1 MEIGCSTFGT
11 ITTYDNDLKEPPD
24 YALPPEATALRLE
37 TGGWATSGWANGRW
51 AKDAIIVFCLGCHLP
66 EPSPDLL
73 VDPGQGNGFTSLS
86 PGRFVVPLLSIVPVR
101 GPARPLLRFHHAQP
115 CLTAGPTMPPINHSA
130 TPRVA
135 RPRPIFHCSALNDL
149 RPAVAPPGLSSAPI
163 ILHLLGGPGSA
174 MPWPDLRPAF
184 STTVLNDQLA
194 PGDVRHFRFPDS
206 RKLECGISD
215 DADRIVKAEAHTEC
229 LGGTAALARPAAA
242 HAAWPAA
249 AHAAW
254 PSTSRRNSVI

>member
-37 TGGWATSGWANGRW
+37 TGGWATSGWANGHW
-51 AKDAIIVFCLGCHLP
+51 ARDAIIVFCLGHDLR
-66 EPSPDLL
+66 EPSSDLL
-73 VDPGQGNGFTSLS
+73 VDPGGGNGSTSLS

-101 GPARPLLRFHHAQP
+101 GPARPLLTSHHALL
-115 CLTAGPTMPPINHSA
+115 CLTAGPTMPPPINHSA
-130 TPRVA
+130 TPRAA

-194 PGDVRHFRFPDS
+194 PGDLRHSRFLHS
-206 RKLECGISD
+206 SSLEFGN
-215 DADRIVKAEAHTEC
+215 V
-229 LGGTAALARPAAA
+229 TA
-242 HAAWPAA
+242 
-249 AHAAW
+249 
-254 PSTSRRNSVI
+254 